1 MENFDELAK
10 LAREL
15 GYKEIWAYMLEIAT
29 VIDGTRGL
37 SAEQKQD
44 AYVIASTEF
53 ENYDD
58 GTVGANVFA
67 EAAIETILDKRC
79 TSSLRSLS
87 FEYQEDV
94 SGDIVRDA
102 ETDLHDLF
110 MEKLSSLLN

>member
-1 MENFDELAK
+1 MKEFSQLAK
-10 LAREL
+10 LAKEL
-15 GYKEIWAYMLEIAT
+15 DGKDIWAYMLEIVT
-29 VIDGTRGL
+29 VIDGDERL

-44 AYVIASTEF
+44 AYDIASSEF
-53 ENYDD
+53 EDYDD

-67 EAAIETILDKRC
+67 EAAIETILDERY
-79 TSSLRSLS
+79 TGSLRSLI

-102 ETDLHDLF
+102 ETNLHDLF